1 MRLADPVTTGPG
13 DRLPPDPHDHNRCE
27 VCDEPITVDDRG
39 CERHADLLE
48 LSNVELIVELEETR
62 QQLIRLRLGGAA

>member
-1 MRLADPVTTGPG
+1 MKLSDPIAIGPG
-13 DRLPPDPHDHNRCE
+13 DWLPADPHDYNRCE
-27 VCDEPITVDDRG
+27 VCDLPISVDDRG
-39 CERHADLLE
+39 CDAHADLLE